1 MDRIR
6 IKGGKKLH
14 GSIPISGAKNAA
26 LPIMAAALLSDKPL
40 TLTNMPHLAD
50 VSTMANLLAALGV
63 DITMDG
69 APAADGHLGRVLHL
83 TGKDLSSTRADYEL
97 VRKMRASVLVL
108 GPLVARAGQA
118 SVSLPGGCA
127 IGTRP
132 IDLHLKALEA
142 LGAEIDLQDG
152 YVEARAPKGLVGAT
166 FQFPFVSVGA
176 TENALMA
183 ATLAKGRT
191 VL

>member
-63 DITMDG
+63 DIAMDG